1 AKFQLQKGLPLTRRK
16 IALPELEGLNV
27 LVVDDNATAKEIM
40 LDMLKSFNFN
50 TIAASSGSEAFNLI
64 EQNQVVDLIF
74 IDWQMPKLDGIE
86 TARIIKQKRAHVPII
101 LMTAYDRE
109 EAIQQAKNVSF
120 STILAKPF
128 SSSALMDVIM
138 ASLSHQVVGRR
149 EVNKVNHEIENAQ
162 KLKGAKILLVED
174 NELNQEL
181 VFELLSD
188 VGIIVKVA

>member
-1 AKFQLQKGLPLTRRK
+1 
-16 IALPELEGLNV
+16 
-27 LVVDDNATAKEIM
+27 
-40 LDMLKSFNFN
+40 
-50 TIAASSGSEAFNLI
+50 TIEASSGIEAINLI
-64 EQNQVVDLIF
+64 EQNRVVDLIF

-86 TARIIKQKRAHVPII
+86 TARIIKQKRVNVPII

-128 SSSALMDVIM
+128 SPSALVNVIM
-138 ASLSHQVVGRR
+138 ASLGHQVVGKR
-149 EVNKVNHEIENAQ
+149 EINKVNHEIENAQ
-162 KLKGAKILLVED
+162 KLEGAKILLVED

-181 VFELLSD
+181 VLELLSD